1 VVKRF
6 EVPDGW
12 IAKGY
17 TFALDPAPEQL
28 PAIARHFGARR
39 FAYNW
44 GLALVKAQMDEAA
57 RASEQARCEGLSDR
71 EANAPWQRCDHAGW
85 NLPALRLRWNA
96 EKESV
101 AVGRESGEPW
111 WQEVSKEAF
120 SSGLADL
127 GTALGNWNASKQ
139 GVRKGPRMGFPRFKK
154 RSEGNGRLR
163 FTTGAMR
170 LEADRRHVVLPRL
183 GRIRTSENT
192 RRLERLVA
200 KGRARILSATLSER
214 GGRINV
220 SFACLVAH
228 SPGTPPPG
236 LVGVDLGVGDNLAV
250 VGTANEVQV
259 GRLKNRRPG
268 RMLAP
273 RIAAAQRHLKRRVPG
288 SSRYRDAARRVA
300 RLHMKAVG
308 IRSHHA
314 HVFTHRLA
322 ETQGAVV
329 LEDLNVKGMA
339 LREGMRLGRSV
350 NDAGMSELKRQIL
363 YKVGW
368 AGGQVKVVSRWFA
381 SSQTCCTPGCDH
393 RYHELKL
400 SERSW
405 TCPECNITH
414 DRDLC
419 SAANLAQ
426 QAELGPGA
434 EPTVRP
440 DLVGLV
446 AMKRE
451 GTGDFLGAN
460 PGRGAEMAVV
470 MADNPFGNGIS
481 LSNLLARCP
490 ARGSPPGPPLRAA
503 ELGPARVDWRT
514 LRGAPRHRVAPW
526 TVPSS
531 LCDVGAVGLYLPS
544 PTQKA
549 SAPQTR

>member
-1 VVKRF
+1 
-6 EVPDGW
+6 
-12 IAKGY
+12 
-17 TFALDPAPEQL
+17 
-28 PAIARHFGARR
+28 
-39 FAYNW
+39 
-44 GLALVKAQMDEAA
+44 M
-57 RASEQARCEGLSDR
+57 
-71 EANAPWQRCDHAGW
+71 
-85 NLPALRLRWNA
+85 
-96 EKESV
+96 
-101 AVGRESGEPW
+101 
-111 WQEVSKEAF
+111 
-120 SSGLADL
+120 
-127 GTALGNWNASKQ
+127 
-139 GVRKGPRMGFPRFKK
+139 
-154 RSEGNGRLR
+154 
-163 FTTGAMR
+163 
-170 LEADRRHVVLPRL
+170 
-183 GRIRTSENT
+183 
-192 RRLERLVA
+192 
-200 KGRARILSATLSER
+200 
-214 GGRINV
+214 
-220 SFACLVAH
+220 
-228 SPGTPPPG
+228 
-236 LVGVDLGVGDNLAV
+236 
-250 VGTANEVQV
+250 
-259 GRLKNRRPG
+259 
-268 RMLAP
+268 
-273 RIAAAQRHLKRRVPG
+273 
-288 SSRYRDAARRVA
+288 
-300 RLHMKAVG
+300 
-308 IRSHHA
+308 
-314 HVFTHRLA
+314 
-322 ETQGAVV
+322 
-329 LEDLNVKGMA
+329 KGMA

-400 SERSW
+400 SERCW

-460 PGRGAEMAVV
+460 PGRVPKWPSV

-531 LCDVGAVGLYLPS
+531 LCDGGSGSVPSVADTGGVRPANPLSPRAPHGAGRERQAA
-544 PTQKA
+544 TGGG
-549 SAPQTR
+549 RDR